1 MEERMKREEQEYEER
16 KRKEEYEER
25 KRKEECEGRKRKDE
39 MEFELQKIRL
49 GVKGRFSN
57 SVADQ
62 NVISTQIKPK
72 LELHHLM
79 QKFNSDENDTSLYLI
94 MFERLAKQAEILEN
108 TWIKRKVSQ
117 EVKDHLIEDWS
128 KLNSPDDLV
137 EKLDNYDTLRSTFRS
152 KQPHKEGQYDKRNS
166 FKDDTAFT
174 TKEKKA
180 LRYYT

>member
-39 MEFELQKIRL
+39 LEFELQKIRL

-62 NVISTQIKPK
+62 NVNSTQIKPK

-79 QKFNSDENDTSLYLI
+79 QKFNSDENDISLYLI

-108 TWIKRKVSQ
+108 TWVTHLLGLLPYDFAQLIAREPDEIANDYNKVKNISLKRY
-117 EVKDHLIEDWS
+117 
-128 KLNSPDDLV
+128 KLMA
-137 EKLDNYDTLRSTFRS
+137 EKFRQKFFMHNKNLGSTW
-152 KQPHKEGQYDKRNS
+152 KS
-166 FKDDTAFT
+166 FA
-174 TKEKKA
+174 
-180 LRYYT
+180 